1 MAKVKK
7 VELENYTEQF
17 VPVWPTEKNTF
28 HEPGKKVMMH
38 PDAAKHL
45 IAKGL
50 MTEEQPEDYVE
61 EGEEGDEEPNTSGED

>member
-17 VPVWPTEKNTF
+17 VPVWPTEKNQF
-28 HEPGKKVMMH
+28 HAQGEKVMMH
-38 PDAAKHL
+38 PDMAKHL

-50 MTEEQPEDYVE
+50 MTDQEPEDYQDT
-61 EGEEGDEEPNTSGED
+61 EGEESSEENVEE